1 MKKIHK
7 LLVKAFIGPLI
18 VTFFISMLVLLMQLL
33 WRHMDDLMGK
43 GLELS
48 LIMQFLWY
56 TALTIVPLALP
67 ITVLLASLMTFGNLG
82 EHYELVATKSS
93 GISLQR
99 LMRPLFVFAIGLA
112 GVAFLFSNY
121 VYPYAFQRYRVL
133 LHDIQMTKPALNI
146 VEGEYYSLID
156 GFVIRFNRKE
166 RDGQTIHGVKIY
178 DHSDGTGNTRVTMAR
193 SGIMRVTDDQR
204 WLQFHLFDG
213 HTYSEDVR
221 EWQNRHRRP
230 FTRIRFDEQTL
241 RFDLSSFDMTQSD
254 SDLFQNH
261 RRGMRLSRLQQTAD
275 SLQERYEA
283 RVEEIQRSLTS
294 RLHFFRT
301 FYDASLEIAPN
312 RLVDSPL
319 DSLPRN
325 ILEQATAQAISMLT
339 DVGHYARELQSRE
352 SQFSSYQVEW
362 HRKFTL
368 PFACVLL
375 FLIGA
380 PLGAIVRR
388 GGLGMP
394 IVMGVLI
401 FIAYFSISIIG
412 EQSVRTTALLAW
424 RGAWASTIIFLP
436 VGIFLLMKATMDAA
450 FLDADIWRQRFF
462 TLIGRK

>member
-18 VTFFISMLVLLMQLL
+18 VTFFISMLVLLMQFL
-33 WRHMDDLMGK
+33 WRYMDDLMGK

-48 LIMQFLWY
+48 IILQFLWY
-56 TALTIVPLALP
+56 TSLTLVPLALP
-67 ITVLLASLMTFGNLG
+67 ITVLLSSLMTFGNLG

-99 LMRPLFVFAIGLA
+99 LMRPLFIFTIGLA
-112 GVAFLFSNY
+112 GIAFLFSNY

-178 DHSDGTGNTRVTMAR
+178 DHSDGTGNTRLTMAR

-261 RRGMRLSRLQQTAD
+261 RRGMRLSRLQQTVD
-275 SLQERYEA
+275 SLQERYET

-294 RLHFFRT
+294 RFHFFTT
-301 FYDASLEIAPN
+301 FYDTSLEIAPN
-312 RLVDSPL
+312 RFVDLSL

-325 ILEQATAQAISMLT
+325 IMGQATAQANSMLI
-339 DVGHYARELQSRE
+339 DAGHYARELQSRE
-352 SQFSSYQVEW
+352 SHFNSYQVEW

-368 PFACVLL
+368 PFACILL

-424 RGAWASTIIFLP
+424 RGVWTSTIIFLP

-450 FLDADIWRQRFF
+450 FLDADIWRRKIF